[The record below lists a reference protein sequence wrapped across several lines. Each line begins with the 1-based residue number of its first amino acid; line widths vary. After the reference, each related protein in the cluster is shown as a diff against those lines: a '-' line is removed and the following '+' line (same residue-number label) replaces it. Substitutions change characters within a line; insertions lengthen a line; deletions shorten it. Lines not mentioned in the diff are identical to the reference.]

1 MEFRGCP
8 KAIPSRLGKRCAVV
22 AAYEQ
27 TSGAARRRELPSRV
41 RARSTCRY
49 CCQPGKNLRR
59 LLGGL
64 RGRSLRALLPQQIFE
79 ISNSLRQAFA

>member
-8 KAIPSRLGKRCAVV
+8 KAIPSGLGKRCAVV

-41 RARSTCRY
+41 RARSTCRLSTW
-49 CCQPGKNLRR
+49 QKPVPITGR
-59 LLGGL
+59 LARKEPAGL
-64 RGRSLRALLPQQIFE
+64 SAAADFRNKQ
-79 ISNSLRQAFA
+79 

>member
-41 RARSTCRY
+41 RARSTCR
-49 CCQPGKNLRR
+49 CAVKPGKNLLPITGR
-59 LLGGL
+59 LARKEPAGL
-64 RGRSLRALLPQQIFE
+64 SAAADFRNKQ
-79 ISNSLRQAFA
+79 